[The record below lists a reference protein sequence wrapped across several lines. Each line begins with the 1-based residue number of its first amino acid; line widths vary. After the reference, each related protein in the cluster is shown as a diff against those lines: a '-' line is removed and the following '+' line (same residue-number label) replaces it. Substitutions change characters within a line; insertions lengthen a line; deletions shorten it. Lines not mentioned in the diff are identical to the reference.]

1 MKISSSFF
9 FYFVVLVFG
18 VNVSSCSETTKGC
31 LNPRAT
37 NFDVTADEACS
48 DCCTLPALQLVTT
61 SRWDTLAFA
70 TNTKYRLANGD
81 SCQILSWRLMLSN
94 FELLSEDNKIYR
106 VKDSI
111 VLYRPTETL
120 KALNDISISTL
131 GQTEVLT
138 FGTFEAA
145 GTFRKLSF
153 DVGLSATANG
163 VTASKMTAVTPLS
176 SSSPMYLD
184 SVRGFSFQ
192 RLQVRR
198 VAIGDTLTL
207 NLQNLV
213 RVQLDKNFTLK
224 EGFAAAIPLKI
235 NVAKL
240 MQNVNLNNTQT
251 VILQKIAENT
261 PFAFEIQ

>member
-1 MKISSSFF
+1 MKNSSSFF
-9 FYFVVLVFG
+9 SYFVAVAFG
-18 VNVSSCSETTKGC
+18 LNLSSCSEATKGC

-37 NFDVTADEACS
+37 NFDVTVDEACD
-48 DCCTLPALQLVTT
+48 DCCTFPTLQLVTT
-61 SRWDTLAFA
+61 SSWDTLAFS
-70 TNTKYRLANGD
+70 TNAKYRLANGD

-94 FELLSEDNKIYR
+94 FELLSEDNKIFR

-111 VLYRPTETL
+111 ILYRPTETL
-120 KALNDISISTL
+120 KALNDIAISTL

-138 FGTFEAA
+138 FGTLEAA
-145 GTFRKLSF
+145 GKFRKVSF

-163 VTASKMTAVTPLS
+163 VTASKMTAVPPLS
-176 SSSPMYLD
+176 SSSAMYLD

-198 VAIGDTLTL
+198 VTVGDTLTL
-207 NLQNLV
+207 NLQNVV
-213 RVQLDKNFTLK
+213 RVHLDKNFTLK

-235 NVAKL
+235 NVARL

-261 PFAFEIQ
+261 PFAFEIP